1 MKKFLLP
8 AVMLFSL
15 SAHALVGERGN
26 GGNTVDVDG
35 ITRLKDLVDKTICS
49 WVDGEALINK
59 NQILADAL
67 KKLSFVD
74 WYFAQDLENEIKSL
88 SYCMTGKLVTIDT
101 NDYDSLVTAYH
112 LKSEQVAIRLN
123 RAVYIN
129 ESLMNSMPKYDQAF
143 LVIHEAIHTYI
154 DQDAEMRN
162 QKVRSSVRAIESVYK
177 GNLASTRSYHLQ
189 MRNNAIDFPFTV
201 EALTSRKDATLFIIG
216 DYAEKRS
223 IIMSENSVERVFDKV
238 KNFPDYLLAT
248 WHQDL
253 INYTNVENF
262 VSQAIQQ
269 EDLLVL
275 KRMIDAEASVRET
288 TLSVLY
294 SSEIAQNNQTIR
306 DFLASEAN
314 IQELVSNT
322 FNKISAHTVTKNG
335 QGRLIIPGME
345 LLAKN
350 SSSDETPFTSLEALN
365 SNTYLDLRSELKAF
379 IQHTILLIQNK
390 NDKALDQMIF
400 NNPEFY
406 EAFATKDLKEKLN
419 ATSVSFE
426 LERTTALR
434 KVDSLL
440 NGFWKL
446 AKAQIEPQV
455 DRGEWNKFVK
465 KIDQEKLGYTIK

>member
-1 MKKFLLP
+1 MKQFLLP

-15 SAHALVGERGN
+15 SAYSVGERGN
-26 GGNTVDVDG
+26 GGNTIDVDG
-35 ITRLKDLVDKTICS
+35 IPRLKDLVDKTICS

-59 NQILADAL
+59 NKILADAL

-88 SYCMTGKLVTIDT
+88 NYCMTGKLVTIDT
-101 NDYDSLVTAYH
+101 NDYDGLVTAYQM
-112 LKSEQVAIRLN
+112 KSEQVAIRLN

-189 MRNNAIDFPFTV
+189 MRNNAINFPFTV

-216 DYAEKRS
+216 DYAKKRS
-223 IIMSENSVERVFDKV
+223 IIMSASSVERVF
-238 KNFPDYLLAT
+238 NNILGFPSDLLAPR
-248 WHQDL
+248 HQDL
-253 INYTNVENF
+253 IEYTNVENF
-262 VSQAIQQ
+262 VSQAMQQ

-275 KRMIDAEASVRET
+275 KRMIEAESTIRET

-294 SSEIAQNNQTIR
+294 SSEVAQNNETIR

-314 IQELVSNT
+314 IQDLVSSI
-322 FNKISAHTVTKNG
+322 FNKISAHIVTKNE
-335 QGRLIIPGME
+335 QGRLIVPGME

-350 SSSDETPFTSLEALN
+350 SSNEETPFTALEALN

-379 IQHTILLIQNK
+379 IHHTILLIQNK
-390 NDKALDQMIF
+390 NEKALEQMIF

-406 EAFATKDLKEKLN
+406 EAFATKDFKEKLS
-419 ATSVSFE
+419 ATSVPFE
-426 LERTTALR
+426 LEKTTALR

-446 AKAQIEPQV
+446 TKAQIEPQV

-465 KIDQEKLGYTIK
+465 NIDQEKLGYKIK